1 MLTSTNLNPLLLK
14 KKCNNQTKTVFNRN
28 DIKEITSSVK
38 LLGVHIDEQLN
49 FNVHIS
55 NVCKSAFK

>member
-1 MLTSTNLNPLLLK
+1 MLTSTNLNPLLFK
-14 KKCNNQTKTVFNRN
+14 KQCSNQTKTVFNRN
-28 DIKEITSSVK
+28 DIIEITSLVK
-38 LLGVHIDEQLN
+38 LRGVHIDDQLN